1 VKTDRRRFFPFWVP
15 LLFGLMTLI
24 NVLTK
29 PSVATYHKPDVIM
42 LVMSGFLL
50 GTALGG
56 FIAFRQARERS
67 S

>member
-1 VKTDRRRFFPFWVP
+1 MSDQRKVFPFWVP
-15 LLFGLMTLI
+15 LLFGLMTFT
-24 NVLTK
+24 NVVTK

-56 FIAFRQARERS
+56 FIAFRQARPGS